1 MMPFLLANDLAY
13 SIVSLFK
20 SATSASKLKNCRY
33 DVLNQLHFI
42 SQRSLRRTLQQEQ
55 MLQQEHEIKKAAPV
69 RERLCNLEKGRR
81 D

>member
-1 MMPFLLANDLAY
+1 MMPFLLANDIAY
-13 SIVSLFK
+13 S
-20 SATSASKLKNCRY
+20 TSASKLKELP
-33 DVLNQLHFI
+33 VGLLNQLHFI
-42 SQRSLRRTLQQEQ
+42 SHRSLRRALQQEQ